1 MSPLLLALVAAG
13 SGSVGVPTLV
23 LPLRAERGTLSDGAM
38 GQINQLYWSG
48 VSALEHVGA
57 FSKAA
62 IPSDVASSIHP
73 ALPQCQK
80 DECMGHLAG
89 QAGFK
94 RVVWG
99 WVTPTSTAGFHVEVR
114 LVDARGWLLDRA
126 VQGCYACDEAAL
138 MGGMVDWDLSALD
151 KPAPKQGLLYVSSR
165 PKGAQVAIKGEVMG
179 VTPLR
184 RLSLDVGKHIVDVW
198 SDGRKPLRKTVK
210 IRAGRESRLGVKL
223 KKLR

>member
-1 MSPLLLALVAAG
+1 MTPLLLAIVAAG
-13 SGSVGVPTLV
+13 SGPGPVPTLV
-23 LPLRAERGTLSDGAM
+23 LPLRAERGSLSDEAL
-38 GQINQLYWSG
+38 GQINGLYWSG

-57 FSKAA
+57 ASQAA
-62 IPSDVASSIHP
+62 IPPDAASSVNA

-94 RVVWG
+94 RVMWG

-114 LVDARGWLLDRA
+114 LVDARGWLLERA

-138 MGGMVDWDLSALD
+138 MGGMVDWDLSVLD
-151 KPAPKQGLLYVSSR
+151 KPAPKQGVLHVSSR
-165 PKGAQVAIKGEVMG
+165 PKGAKVAINGELLG

-184 RLSLDVGKHIVDVW
+184 RLSLDVGKHVVDVW
-198 SDGRKPLRKTVK
+198 AEGRKPVRKTVK
-210 IRAGRESRLGVKL
+210 IRAGKKSRLGVKL
-223 KKLR
+223 KKRR